1 MQRLPN
7 QNDPKR
13 RSGWQP
19 AVIAP
24 RHRHPAPPPGQSLVQ
39 ARYAVPGSA
48 AGACVAQG
56 SITVAASR
64 HARGQGHHGH
74 YGEAGAARQ
83 VISLKS
89 WVGEESTMPWVL
101 ILSRPFLAR
110 CIILGLSSSRFPSRI
125 SRRSFGIIPNPPT
138 TYSAAGRWREKMR
151 SSKSR
156 PSRRQAS
163 AV

>member
-1 MQRLPN
+1 MAT
-7 QNDPKR
+7 R
-13 RSGWQP
+13 RD
-19 AVIAP
+19 
-24 RHRHPAPPPGQSLVQ
+24 
-39 ARYAVPGSA
+39 SA
-48 AGACVAQG
+48 AP
-56 SITVAASR
+56 SPPRAASR
-64 HARGQGHHGH
+64 AIPGSSAVRCSGQRCRCLRGSGVDNG
-74 YGEAGAARQ
+74 GGVAACSWPRA
-83 VISLKS
+83 SRTLRRSWRRSPSYWFEKS

-101 ILSRPFLAR
+101 ILSTPFLAR